1 MAITAPNTSTTVT
14 APRTDQGYGAPL
26 ATVTTLFFMWGFLT
40 CLNDILVPH
49 LKSIFDLNY
58 AQAMLIQFA
67 FFGAYFVFS
76 IPSAKLI
83 DWIGYQR
90 SMVAGLLTMG
100 VGAFLFVPA
109 ASAPSYPL
117 FLGALIVLAA
127 GITCL
132 QVAANPYVTVLG
144 RPERAS
150 SRLNLTQAFNS
161 LGTFLAPFF
170 GGLLILSATAKSIGD
185 IRALAPDA
193 LQAYRLH
200 EAATVKTPYVGL
212 GIALVVLAVAI
223 GSFRLPKIEHAQHK
237 VGEKVNDSIWNHWNL
252 IFGAIAI
259 FVYVGGEVSIGSFLV
274 NYFSQPEIGGL
285 TEKVAAGFVALY
297 WGGAMVGRFFG
308 SALLSGAKAVYMGL
322 ASVGGVLLFLIS
334 SWVAHTWADKLAAP
348 VGHLDF
354 VALLW
359 ALVSVLVAARPLFA
373 LVAVVAA
380 VLGIGM
386 ALRGGRLVVPT
397 RLLLGICAVC
407 AASLVA
413 ISMLA
418 TGHVAMWSI
427 ILVGFFNSIMFPSI
441 FTLGVA
447 ELGPL
452 TGDGSGVMIMA
463 IVGGAIV
470 PVMQGAIADRIGIH
484 HAFFLPVLCYLYI
497 LFFAISGSRP
507 NSERYAK
514 G

>member
-1 MAITAPNTSTTVT
+1 MPNISTGSATVET
-14 APRTDQGYGAPL
+14 VATTGAQKSYGGAL
-26 ATVTTLFFMWGFLT
+26 AVVTTLFFMWGFLT
-40 CLNDILVPH
+40 CLNDILIPH

-58 AQAMLIQFA
+58 AQTMLIQFA
-67 FFGAYFVFS
+67 FFGSYFLFS

-90 SMVAGLLTMG
+90 SMVIGLLTMG

-144 RPERAS
+144 KPETAS

-170 GGLLILSATAKSIGD
+170 GGVLILSTAAKTITE

-212 GIALVVLAVAI
+212 GVALVVLAIAI
-223 GSFRLPKIEHAQHK
+223 GTFKLPTIEHAQHK
-237 VGEKVNDSIWNHWNL
+237 VGEKVNDSIWNHLNL
-252 IFGAIAI
+252 IFGAIGI
-259 FVYVGGEVSIGSFLV
+259 FVYVGAEVSIGSFLV
-274 NYFSQPEIGGL
+274 NYFSQPDIGGL
-285 TEKVAAGFVALY
+285 TAKVAASFVAFY
-297 WGGAMVGRFFG
+297 WGGAMVGRFIG
-308 SALLSGAKAVYMGL
+308 SGLLQKMNTGK
-322 ASVGGVLLFLIS
+322 
-334 SWVAHTWADKLAAP
+334 
-348 VGHLDF
+348 
-354 VALLW
+354 
-359 ALVSVLVAARPLFA
+359 
-373 LVAVVAA
+373 
-380 VLGIGM
+380 
-386 ALRGGRLVVPT
+386 
-397 RLLLGICAVC
+397 LLGVCAICA
-407 AASLVA
+407 AGLVA
-413 ISMLA
+413 ISMLT
-418 TGHVAMWSI
+418 TGHVAMYSI

-452 TGDGSGVMIMA
+452 TGDGSGIMIMA
-463 IVGGAIV
+463 IVGGAVI
-470 PVMQGAIADRIGIH
+470 PLLQGWIADRIGIH
-484 HAFFLPVLCYLYI
+484 HAFFLPVICYLYI
-497 LFFAISGSRP
+497 LFFALSGSKP
-507 NSERYAK
+507 NSQRHAA
-514 G
+514 

>member
-1 MAITAPNTSTTVT
+1 MAIAAPNSSASGSTSRSEGGSSSY
-14 APRTDQGYGAPL
+14 AGPL
-26 ATVTTLFFMWGFLT
+26 AVVTTLFFMWGFLT

-49 LKSIFDLNY
+49 LKPIFDLNY
-58 AQAMLIQFA
+58 TRVMLIQFA
-67 FFGAYFVFS
+67 FFGAYFLFS
-76 IPSAKLI
+76 IPSAWII

-90 SMVAGLLTMG
+90 SMVVGLLTMG

-117 FLGALIVLAA
+117 FLFALIVLAA

-144 RPERAS
+144 ASGTAS

-170 GGLLILSATAKSIGD
+170 GSLFILSTAPKTIED

-212 GIALVVLAVAI
+212 GIALVVLAIAI
-223 GSFRLPKIEHAQHK
+223 GSFKLPKIEHAQHK
-237 VGEKVNDSIWNHWNL
+237 VGEKVNDSIWRHPNL
-252 IFGAIAI
+252 IFGAISI
-259 FVYVGGEVSIGSFLV
+259 FVYVGAEVSIGSFLV
-274 NYFSQPEIGGL
+274 NYFSQPDIGAM
-285 TEKVAAGFVALY
+285 TEKAAASFVAFY
-297 WGGAMVGRFFG
+297 WGGAMVGRFIG
-308 SALLSGAKAVYMGL
+308 SGLLQKMR
-322 ASVGGVLLFLIS
+322 
-334 SWVAHTWADKLAAP
+334 T
-348 VGHLDF
+348 
-354 VALLW
+354 
-359 ALVSVLVAARPLFA
+359 
-373 LVAVVAA
+373 
-380 VLGIGM
+380 
-386 ALRGGRLVVPT
+386 GR
-397 RLLLGICAVC
+397 LLGICSVC
-407 AASLVA
+407 AAALVT
-413 ISMLA
+413 ISMLS
-418 TGHVAMWSI
+418 TGHFAMWSI

-463 IVGGAIV
+463 IVGGALI
-470 PVMQGAIADRIGIH
+470 PVAQGAIADRIGIH
-484 HAFFLPVLCYLYI
+484 HAFFLPVICYLYI
-497 LFFAISGSRP
+497 LFFALSGSKP

-514 G
+514 A